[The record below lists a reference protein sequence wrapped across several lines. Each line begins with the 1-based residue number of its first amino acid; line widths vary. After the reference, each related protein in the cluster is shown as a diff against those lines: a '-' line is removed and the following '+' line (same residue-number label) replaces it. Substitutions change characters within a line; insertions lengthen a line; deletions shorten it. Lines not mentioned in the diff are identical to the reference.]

1 MKIWITTASATE
13 MDIIKPLLL
22 SHLSADSIFTV
33 GGVGLVAT
41 AIHATKTISTE
52 KPDLALQIGIAG
64 AFGDIPLG
72 SASLIESDCIGDQG
86 VWEENQFNDCFAL
99 NLSNG
104 NNFPYQANQL
114 INETAKEFQSA
125 QFNLASSVSVNQ
137 ITTDPQMIDYYQNK
151 LQVQLESME
160 GAAFHWACLTEKIPF
175 LQIRGVSNTVGE
187 RNKQHWKIKEA
198 LEVAASTTL
207 EFIQTYRSNP

>member
-22 SHLSADSIFTV
+22 PHLPADSIFTV

-41 AIHATKTISTE
+41 AIHSAKTISSE
-52 KPDLALQIGIAG
+52 KPDLAIQIGIAG
-64 AFGDIPLG
+64 AFGNIPLG
-72 SASLIESDCIGDQG
+72 SAWLVESDCVGDQG
-86 VWEENQFNDCFAL
+86 VWESNQFKDCFAL

-125 QFNLASSVSVNQ
+125 QFSLAASVSVNQ
-137 ITTDPQMIDYYQNK
+137 ITTDPRMIDYYQNK

-175 LQIRGVSNTVGE
+175 LQIRGASNAVGE

-198 LEVAASTTL
+198 LEAAASTAL